1 MAWLDLRSRG
11 GEVVLRIEDLDG
23 PRIKAG
29 AAAAA
34 VDDLSWLGLDWDEGP
49 LFQRADVQPYQAALE
64 KLQHLGLV
72 YRCRCSRK
80 DVEDAASAPH
90 ETIDGRVYPGT
101 CRNCKVGADETH
113 CWRFGFAAEWRCD
126 FTDRFRGPQSF
137 MAASEL
143 GDFVV
148 WKRDGEPAYQLA
160 VVVDD
165 ARQCINEV
173 VRADDL
179 LASTARQIALYRAL
193 ELTPPGFAHL
203 PLVVGEDGRRLAKRH
218 GDTTLRFFRGQGMK
232 PEQLVGL
239 LAHWS
244 GLNPQQHQISAAEL
258 LEDFSLERVS
268 QQQPVWSG
276 QVR

>member
-1 MAWLDLRSRG
+1 
-11 GEVVLRIEDLDG
+11 
-23 PRIKAG
+23 
-29 AAAAA
+29 
-34 VDDLSWLGLDWDEGP
+34 
-49 LFQRADVQPYQAALE
+49 
-64 KLQHLGLV
+64 
-72 YRCRCSRK
+72 
-80 DVEDAASAPH
+80 
-90 ETIDGRVYPGT
+90 
-101 CRNCKVGADETH
+101 
-113 CWRFGFAAEWRCD
+113 
-126 FTDRFRGPQSF
+126 

-179 LASTARQIALYRAL
+179 LASTVRQIALYRAL

-218 GDTTLRFFRGQGMK
+218 GDTTLRFFREQGMK

-258 LEDFSLERVS
+258 LDEFSLERVS